1 MTEWLNVA
9 LKISLVI
16 FMAGNLLGMG
26 LQLRLGTAL
35 AGLRDLRFV
44 SLSLLW
50 CFVLG
55 PAVAWGLTRVIPLEP
70 PYAMG
75 LILIGLAPCAPFLP
89 MMVDRARGDIGY
101 TASFMLLASVGMVAT
116 MPLAVPLLV
125 DGLSVSAWMVAKP
138 LVAVVLLPLV
148 MGMVILRRAPA
159 FAERAQPVVKKITGL
174 ATVVMLLL
182 CVVVY
187 GEGFIG
193 SAGSFATLTQVLF
206 YAVVTAGSYALAFG
220 LPQNR
225 KSVLALGVCTRNL
238 GAAFAPLFAVAGTD
252 ERAIV
257 MVALGV
263 PLQTLAAFVAA
274 RAFGARAGALPRPS
288 ARPAAADHPSQ
299 AGNVG

>member
-1 MTEWLNVA
+1 MTETLNTL

-35 AGLRDLRFV
+35 VGLRNPRFV

-50 CFVLG
+50 CFVLC
-55 PAVAWGLTRVIPLEP
+55 PAIAYGLTRVIPLAP

-75 LILIGLAPCAPFLP
+75 LILIGLTPCAPFLP
-89 MMVDRARGDIGY
+89 MMVDRARGDMGY

-116 MPLAVPLLV
+116 MPFAVPLLV
-125 DGLSVSAWMVAKP
+125 DGLSVTAWMVAKP
-138 LVAVVLLPLV
+138 LVGVVLVPLV
-148 MGMVILRRAPA
+148 IGMVTLRRAPD
-159 FAERAQPVVKKITGL
+159 FAARAQPVVKKITGI
-174 ATVVMLLL
+174 ATIIMLLL
-182 CVVVY
+182 CVVIY

-193 SAGSFATLTQVLF
+193 SAGSFAALTQVIF
-206 YAVVTAGSYALAFG
+206 YAIVTAGSYALAFG
-220 LPQNR
+220 LPQDQ

-238 GAAFAPLFAVAGTD
+238 GAAFAPLFAVAGVD

-263 PLQTLAAFVAA
+263 PLQTIAAFVAA
-274 RAFGARAGALPRPS
+274 RAFGARAGAAEGEVR
-288 ARPAAADHPSQ
+288 A
-299 AGNVG
+299 